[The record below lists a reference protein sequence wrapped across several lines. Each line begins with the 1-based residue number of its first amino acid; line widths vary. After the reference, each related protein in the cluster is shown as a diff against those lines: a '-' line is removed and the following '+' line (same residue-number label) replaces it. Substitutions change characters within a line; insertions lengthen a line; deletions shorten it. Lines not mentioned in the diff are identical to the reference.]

1 MRAQWTGHIS
11 FSLVSI
17 PVKLYGAV
25 DKENAVEF
33 RQLHVA
39 DNGPVGY
46 EKKCKKCGETLSNS
60 EIVRG
65 YEYDK
70 DQFVL
75 VTDEELDNLKLA
87 STKTMEIEAFVNA
100 DEIDFA
106 LFDKPYILGPNG
118 PVAAKTYSLLH
129 QAMADEGRIAIGRVV
144 LYGRE
149 RVIALRVAGPGLMA
163 YQLRYPSELL
173 SVADAPLV
181 NTDTT
186 VAPDQLK
193 LAKTL
198 VDTLTRPFDSLELK
212 DRYTDAVAAM
222 VSAKVEGKQV
232 VTVEEVETV
241 ESVPDVMSALEASI
255 RRAQESRKP
264 MTRKGEKP
272 EAAAKAGAAESDGKP
287 ARTAKR
293 KTG

>member
-17 PVKLYGAV
+17 PIKLYGAV
-25 DKENAVEF
+25 DKERAVEF
-33 RQLHVA
+33 RQLHVT

-46 EKKCKKCGETLSNS
+46 EKKCKKCGETLAAN

-75 VTDEELDNLKLA
+75 VTDEELANLKLA
-87 STKTMEIEAFVNA
+87 STRTIEIEAFVSA
-100 DEIDFA
+100 DEIDLA
-106 LFDKPYILGPNG
+106 LFDKPYIVGPNG

-129 QAMADEGRIAIGRVV
+129 QAMSDESMIGIGRAV

-149 RVIALRVAGPGLMA
+149 RVIALRVAGPALMA

-173 SVADAPLV
+173 NVKDTPLVDADASVA
-181 NTDTT
+181 T
-186 VAPDQLK
+186 DQLK
-193 LAKTL
+193 LAKQL
-198 VDTLTRPFDSLELK
+198 VETLTKPFSSLELK
-212 DRYTDAVAAM
+212 DRYTDAVAEM
-222 VSAKVEGKQV
+222 VAAKVDGKQI
-232 VTVEEVETV
+232 VTVTEVEAP

-255 RRAQESRKP
+255 KRAQDSRKP
-264 MTRKGEKP
+264 MTRAAEKP
-272 EAAAKAGAAESDGKP
+272 AKKKEAEADEKPTRRRKAG
-287 ARTAKR
+287 
-293 KTG
+293 

>member
-46 EKKCKKCGETLSNS
+46 EKKCKKCGETLAAS

-75 VTDEELDNLKLA
+75 VTDEELASLKLA
-87 STKTMEIEAFVNA
+87 STKTMEIEAFVDA

-106 LFDKPYILGPNG
+106 LFDKPYIVGPNG

-129 QAMADEGRIAIGRVV
+129 EAMADEGRIGIGRAV

-149 RVIALRVAGPGLMA
+149 RVIALRVAGPALMA

-173 SVADAPLV
+173 NVKDTPLVDADA
-181 NTDTT
+181 T

-193 LAKTL
+193 LAKQL
-198 VDTLTRPFDSLELK
+198 VETLTKPFKSLELK
-212 DRYTDAVAAM
+212 DRYTDAVAEM
-222 VSAKVEGKQV
+222 VAAKVDGKQI
-232 VTVEEVETV
+232 VTVSEVETV

-255 RRAQESRKP
+255 KRAQESRKP
-264 MTRKGEKP
+264 MTRAAEKP
-272 EAAAKAGAAESDGKP
+272 AAAKKQADESEAKP
-287 ARTAKR
+287 ARRR

>member
-17 PVKLYGAV
+17 PIKLYGAV

-46 EKKCKKCGETLSNS
+46 EKKCKKCGETLSAA

-75 VTDEELDNLKLA
+75 ISDDELAGLKLA
-87 STKTMEIEAFVNA
+87 STKTIEIEAFVDS

-106 LFDKPYILGPNG
+106 LFDKPYIVGPNG
-118 PVAAKTYSLLH
+118 PVAAKTYALLH
-129 QAMADEGRIAIGRVV
+129 QAMDDDSRIAIGRVV

-149 RVIALRVAGPGLMA
+149 RVLALRVDGPGLMA

-173 SVADAPLV
+173 KVKDAPLV
-181 NTDTT
+181 GEDTN

-198 VDTLTRPFDSLELK
+198 VDTLTKSFDTLELK
-212 DRYTDAVAAM
+212 DRYVETVADMVAA
-222 VSAKVEGKQV
+222 KVAGKQII
-232 VTVEEVETV
+232 TVDEVETV

-255 RRAQESRKP
+255 KRAQDSRKP
-264 MTRKGEKP
+264 MTR
-272 EAAAKAGAAESDGKP
+272 AAEKADKEEKAP
-287 ARTAKR
+287 ARKR

>member
-1 MRAQWTGHIS
+1 MRAQWTGHVS

-17 PVKLYGAV
+17 PIKLYGAV

-46 EKKCKKCGETLSNS
+46 EKKCKKCGETLSAA

-75 VTDEELDNLKLA
+75 ISDEELASLKLA
-87 STKTMEIEAFVNA
+87 STKTIEIEAFVDA

-106 LFDKPYILGPNG
+106 LFDKPYIVGPNG
-118 PVAAKTYSLLH
+118 PVAAKTYALLH
-129 QAMADEGRIAIGRVV
+129 QAMADDSRIAIGRVV

-149 RVIALRVAGPGLMA
+149 RVLALRVDGPGLMA

-173 SVADAPLV
+173 KVKDAPLV
-181 NTDTT
+181 DEGEK

-198 VDTLTRPFDSLELK
+198 VETLTKDFNTLELK
-212 DRYTDAVAAM
+212 DRYVEAVAEM
-222 VSAKVEGKQV
+222 VAAKVAGKQII
-232 VTVEEVETV
+232 TVDEVETV

-255 RRAQESRKP
+255 KRAQESRKP
-264 MTRKGEKP
+264 MTRSAEKAEKE
-272 EAAAKAGAAESDGKP
+272 EAPAK
-287 ARTAKR
+287 KR

>member
-1 MRAQWTGHIS
+1 MRAQWTGHVS

-17 PVKLYGAV
+17 PIKLYGAV

-46 EKKCKKCGETLSNS
+46 EKKCKKCGETLSAS

-75 VTDEELDNLKLA
+75 ISDEELASLKLA
-87 STKTMEIEAFVNA
+87 STKTIEIEAFVDA

-106 LFDKPYILGPNG
+106 LFDKPYIVGPNG
-118 PVAAKTYSLLH
+118 PVAAKTYALLH
-129 QAMADEGRIAIGRVV
+129 QAMADDSRIAIGRVV

-149 RVIALRVAGPGLMA
+149 RVLALRVDGPGLMA

-173 SVADAPLV
+173 KVKDAPLV
-181 NTDTT
+181 DEGEK

-198 VDTLTRPFDSLELK
+198 VETLTKKFETLELK
-212 DRYTDAVAAM
+212 DRYVEAVADM
-222 VSAKVEGKQV
+222 VAAKVAGKQI
-232 VTVEEVETV
+232 VTVDEVETV

-255 RRAQESRKP
+255 KRAQESRKP
-264 MTRKGEKP
+264 MTRTAEKAEKA
-272 EAAAKAGAAESDGKP
+272 EAPPK
-287 ARTAKR
+287 KR